1 MTNTENKVY
10 ECLKPI
16 VEELGYKLYDVIYEK
31 EAQTNYLRII
41 IDNDSGISINDCEN
55 VNNAITDIL
64 DEKDFIKN
72 AYMLEV
78 SSPGIERRLRSDE
91 HLEQNIGQKIEIHTF
106 SIIEKIKAK
115 VITGI
120 LKQFNEKTISISI
133 NDEQTIDIERDNISK
148 ITTIYDWEGK

>member
-1 MTNTENKVY
+1 
-10 ECLKPI
+10 
-16 VEELGYKLYDVIYEK
+16 
-31 EAQTNYLRII
+31 
-41 IDNDSGISINDCEN
+41 
-55 VNNAITDIL
+55 
-64 DEKDFIKN
+64 
-72 AYMLEV
+72 MLEV